1 MTCQTSLAASNDS
14 HDKRTANAT
23 KAQAPAPIRDISSEE
38 LLGAQGKRHMD
49 HQGRQYRLR
58 RADKEA
64 LNMKGAQN
72 ILGLMRVAL
81 LGLAVLGIGAMGHAR
96 ADEGSLEKVQEAG
109 AGETAPTILH
119 LLDYVG
125 VDYAGAVENGKIK
138 SADEFKEMQEFAE
151 RSHDLMKTL
160 PDNPARAA
168 LVERAAR
175 FARMIRDRADPK
187 TVADESSA
195 LRRAL
200 VAAYRVQAS
209 PRRAPD
215 LAKGAAL
222 YADRCISC
230 HGDSGRGDGPAAK
243 GLTPPPSN
251 FHDAERMAK
260 RGLYGLYN
268 TISLGVANTAMVGF
282 GQIKDDERWALAFHV
297 ANLGTPPQ
305 RLQDGEALWKNDAAM
320 RKAFPNYAS
329 IVSGSPEEVQAALGA
344 NGVAVQAWLRAH
356 PEALN
361 EGKPSP
367 IAFARQ
373 RIAEAL
379 AAFEKG
385 NRETAQELAVS
396 AYLEGFEIAESG
408 LDNVDHELRM
418 QIEREMMALRKSI
431 GDGIGAGDL
440 RKQASRVDN
449 LLSSAN
455 DLLSGD
461 GLSPTAAFIS
471 ALVILLREGLE
482 AILLLA
488 AIIAFVT
495 RTGRRDALPW
505 VHAGWIGALAL
516 GGVTWMVATYFI
528 SISGANRELTEGVT
542 ALVACAMLLY
552 VGYWLHG
559 KSQAQAWSHFL
570 RDQVDYALERR
581 TLRTMAAVSFIAVYR
596 EILEVVLF
604 YEALWVQAGDAGH
617 GAVGGG
623 IVTAAVLLGITG
635 WAIFRYSVRLPIG
648 PFFTAMSLLL
658 ALMAV
663 AFAGQGIKAL
673 QEAGMV
679 GVHEVPFFTLAL
691 LGIHPTAQTLAAQA
705 LAIVIVVLGY
715 RAMHRPAKQ
724 ALAEQNP
731 AA

>member
-1 MTCQTSLAASNDS
+1 MNRARYVLSLLCVVVIGLTMT
-14 HDKRTANAT
+14 
-23 KAQAPAPIRDISSEE
+23 
-38 LLGAQGKRHMD
+38 
-49 HQGRQYRLR
+49 
-58 RADKEA
+58 
-64 LNMKGAQN
+64 
-72 ILGLMRVAL
+72 
-81 LGLAVLGIGAMGHAR
+81 GHAS
-96 ADEGSLEKVQEAG
+96 ADQSSAAEIEKAA

-138 SADEFKEMQEFAE
+138 SADEYKEMLEFAE
-151 RSHDLMKTL
+151 RAHSLTRTL
-160 PDNPARAA
+160 QDNPARAS
-168 LVERAAR
+168 LVEQAAR
-175 FARMIRDRADPK
+175 FAKLIQDRASPK
-187 TVADESSA
+187 MVADESSA

-222 YADRCISC
+222 YADRCSSC
-230 HGDSGRGDGPAAK
+230 HGERGLGDGPAAK

-251 FHDAERMAK
+251 FHDAARMNK

-297 ANLGTPPQ
+297 ASLGTPPELI
-305 RLQDGEALWKNDAAM
+305 REGEALWKDDSAM
-320 RKAFPNYAS
+320 RKSFPNYAS
-329 IVSGSPEEVQAALGA
+329 IVSGSPEEVQAALGTK
-344 NGVAVQAWLRAH
+344 GVAVQAYLRAH
-356 PEALN
+356 PEALD

-373 RIAEAL
+373 RAAEAL
-379 AAFEKG
+379 AAYEKG
-385 NRETAQELAVS
+385 DRDAAQELAVS

-418 QIEREMMALRKSI
+418 KIEREMMALRKSI
-431 GDGIGAGDL
+431 SDGISPAEL
-440 RKQASRVDN
+440 RKQVSHVDD
-449 LLSSAN
+449 LLSSAGE
-455 DLLSGD
+455 LISGG

-471 ALVILLREGLE
+471 ALIILLREGLE

-488 AIIAFVT
+488 AIVAFIT

-516 GGVTWMVATYFI
+516 GAVTWMVATYFI

-559 KSQAQAWSHFL
+559 KAQAQAWSHFL
-570 RDQVDYALERR
+570 RDQVDSALEKR

-596 EILEVVLF
+596 EIFEVVLF

-617 GAVGGG
+617 SAVGGG
-623 IVTAAVLLGITG
+623 IITAAVLLAITG

-673 QEAGMV
+673 QEAGIV
-679 GVHEVPFFTLAL
+679 GSHEVPFFTVTM
-691 LGIHPTAQTLAAQA
+691 LGIHPTAQTLAAQV
-705 LAIVIVVLGY
+705 LAIVVVALGY
-715 RAMHRPAKQ
+715 RAMNRQSKV
-724 ALAEQNP
+724 
-731 AA
+731 AAAQI